1 MKVYNINPSMA
12 SSFYGM
18 NKTNKNVNT
27 PVENREERPKVP
39 SHKFNNAMRAA
50 VLVPILAGSMA
61 ACDRTEIELSSS
73 INPPSHEEYNH
84 IHKFPKI
91 TINDVTFSEQTVH
104 INKNLDPDS
113 PVNLSLNN
121 LLNTLEVPKKT
132 EGAFPVNM
140 FWSNGNNI
148 YHMIMDG
155 VLTDD
160 SKFVYHLTD
169 FDKKAGTAD
178 NYVLNFT
185 NDGDKLN
192 MTVDSYTDSSK
203 YSFINKGD
211 SINLFKQNEDDME
224 KVASF
229 RKEMIEQPYEKD
241 KYTVEQTTYGADTTR
256 VNLDNFVIWNV
267 NNKK

>member
-1 MKVYNINPSMA
+1 MKVYNINPSMS
-12 SSFYGM
+12 SSFSGM
-18 NKTNKNVNT
+18 NKTNKKVNT

-39 SHKFNNAMRAA
+39 SNKFNNAMRAA
-50 VLVPILAGSMA
+50 ILVPILAGSIA

-160 SKFVYHLTD
+160 SKYVYHLTD
-169 FDKKAGTAD
+169 FDKNAGTAD

-229 RKEMIEQPYEKD
+229 RKEMIDQPYEKD
-241 KYTVEQTTYGADTTR
+241 KYTVEQTTYGTDTTR
-256 VNLDNFVIWNV
+256 VNLDNFVIWSV